1 MKLLLTST
9 GLFNKNIR
17 DKFIELFAKNFFKVK
32 VLFIVSAA
40 ESPEEKWYVRQSKE
54 ELLELGIKEDN
65 FVIYHKGEKPSK
77 DVLDSI
83 DLIYVCGGNTFHL
96 LEELQKSGLDKDLIE
111 MIKNGIFYIG
121 ASAGSIIVTPNI
133 KIAEPWDPNDRK
145 IKDLNGLGLVDFT
158 VSPHYTE
165 REDAT
170 AKNLED
176 ELGIEVKRITDNQ
189 AILVNGNEIELLW
202 KY

>member
-189 AILVNGNEIELLW
+189 AILVNGNEIELL
-202 KY
+202 

>member
-17 DKFIELFAKNFFKVK
+17 DKFVELFAKNFFKVK

-40 ESPEEKWYVRQSKE
+40 ELPEEKWYVRQSKE

-158 VSPHYTE
+158 VLPHYTKE
-165 REDAT
+165 EEAI

-189 AILVNGNEIELLW
+189 AVLVNGNEIELL
-202 KY
+202 

>member
-17 DKFIELFAKNFFKVK
+17 DKFVELFAKDFFKVR

-54 ELLELGIKEDN
+54 ELLGLGIKEEN
-65 FVIYHKGEKPSK
+65 FVVFHKGEKPSK
-77 DVLDSI
+77 DVLSSI

-96 LEELQKSGLDKDLIE
+96 LEEVKRSGLYLDMIE
-111 MIKNGIFYIG
+111 MIRKGVFYIG

-145 IKDLNGLGLVDFT
+145 LKDLNSLGLVDFT
-158 VSPHYTE
+158 VSPHYTKE
-165 REDAT
+165 EEGTVKKVENDI
-170 AKNLED
+170 K
-176 ELGIEVKRITDNQ
+176 IEIKRISDDE
-189 AILVNGNEIELLW
+189 AVLVIDESVEIID
-202 KY
+202 

>member
-17 DKFIELFAKNFFKVK
+17 DKFVELFAKNFFKVK

-40 ESPEEKWYVRQSKE
+40 ELPEEKWYVRQSKE

-96 LEELQKSGLDKDLIE
+96 LEELQKV
-111 MIKNGIFYIG
+111 
-121 ASAGSIIVTPNI
+121 AWI
-133 KIAEPWDPNDRK
+133 KI
-145 IKDLNGLGLVDFT
+145 
-158 VSPHYTE
+158 
-165 REDAT
+165 
-170 AKNLED
+170 
-176 ELGIEVKRITDNQ
+176 
-189 AILVNGNEIELLW
+189 
-202 KY
+202 

>member
-1 MKLLLTST
+1 
-9 GLFNKNIR
+9 
-17 DKFIELFAKNFFKVK
+17 
-32 VLFIVSAA
+32 
-40 ESPEEKWYVRQSKE
+40 
-54 ELLELGIKEDN
+54 
-65 FVIYHKGEKPSK
+65 
-77 DVLDSI
+77 
-83 DLIYVCGGNTFHL
+83 
-96 LEELQKSGLDKDLIE
+96 LDKDLIE

-158 VSPHYTE
+158 VLPHYTKE
-165 REDAT
+165 EEAI

-189 AILVNGNEIELLW
+189 AVLVNGNEIELL
-202 KY
+202 